1 MTRRRRKSAQYDL
14 APLIAL
20 FVELLEL
27 AGKLIIGV
35 ARLLAWGFHALLRL
49 FRWLFIRTTEKPA
62 PFSNGAT
69 PTETVGNAIYRGLS
83 KEMAGPIGTKVNRL
97 LQESCRQTPLT
108 VALPVEVIEH
118 IRAESLK
125 GNRAEAIAKGLTVML
140 PDMPHEQLVSISRT
154 IIGKAST
161 VLERAR
167 SEDIDIHWY
176 VWETCKDARVRKSH
190 RKMHGVIVPWNSPP
204 SPEGLI
210 GEEEIEGKYHA
221 GEALECRCLGLP
233 LVSLSEVNWP
243 HRVYHRGQIQRM
255 TRVEFKR
262 LSGMT

>member
-1 MTRRRRKSAQYDL
+1 
-14 APLIAL
+14 
-20 FVELLEL
+20 
-27 AGKLIIGV
+27 
-35 ARLLAWGFHALLRL
+35 
-49 FRWLFIRTTEKPA
+49 
-62 PFSNGAT
+62 
-69 PTETVGNAIYRGLS
+69 
-83 KEMAGPIGTKVNRL
+83 
-97 LQESCRQTPLT
+97 
-108 VALPVEVIEH
+108 
-118 IRAESLK
+118 
-125 GNRAEAIAKGLTVML
+125 ML

-167 SEDIDIHWY
+167 SEDIGIHWY

-210 GEEEIEGKYHA
+210 GEEEVEGKYHA

-262 LSGMT
+262 LSGVT

>member
-20 FVELLEL
+20 LVILLEL

-35 ARLLAWGFHALLRL
+35 ARLLAWWFRTLLRL

-62 PFSNGAT
+62 PFSNGA
-69 PTETVGNAIYRGLS
+69 PPAETVGNVIYRGLS
-83 KEMAGPIGTKVNRL
+83 KEMAGPIGTRVKRL
-97 LQESCRQTPLT
+97 LQDSCKRTPLT
-108 VALPVEVIEH
+108 VALPAEVIEY

-161 VLERAR
+161 ALERAR
-167 SEDIDIHWY
+167 SEDIGIYWY
-176 VWETCKDARVRKSH
+176 VWETSKDARVRKSH

-204 SPEGLI
+204 SPEELI
-210 GEEEIEGKYHA
+210 GEEETEGKYHA

-243 HRVYHRGQIQRM
+243 HRVYHKGQIQRM

>member
-49 FRWLFIRTTEKPA
+49 SHWLFIRTTEKPA

-69 PTETVGNAIYRGLS
+69 HVETVGNAIYRGLS

-97 LQESCRQTPLT
+97 LQESCKQTPLT

>member
-1 MTRRRRKSAQYDL
+1 MKKRIAILTALLAVSVPCLGQPFPNTPTPAQQAAPDKSPAPSHIAVDSIPAKDAYDW
-14 APLIAL
+14 AAYWGSIAL
-20 FVELLEL
+20 VVVGF
-27 AGKLIIGV
+27 GGV
-35 ARLLAWGFHALLRL
+35 VLGICSLVFLR
-49 FRWLFIRTTEKPA
+49 
-62 PFSNGAT
+62 
-69 PTETVGNAIYRGLS
+69 
-83 KEMAGPIGTKVNRL
+83 
-97 LQESCRQTPLT
+97 RQTEAT
-108 VALPVEVIEH
+108 RIAADAALAQANH
-118 IRAESLK
+118 IANSERAW
-125 GNRAEAIAKGLTVML
+125 I
-140 PDMPHEQLVSISRT
+140 
-154 IIGKAST
+154 
-161 VLERAR
+161 LERAR

>member
-20 FVELLEL
+20 VVGLLEL
-27 AGKLIIGV
+27 AGKLIVGV
-35 ARLLAWGFHALLRL
+35 ARLLAWGFRTL
-49 FRWLFIRTTEKPA
+49 FRILRWPFIRTAEKPA
-62 PFSNGAT
+62 PLWHNAA
-69 PTETVGNAIYRGLS
+69 PAETVGNAIYRGLS
-83 KEMAGPIGTKVNRL
+83 KEMAGLIGTTVRRL
-97 LQESCRQTPLT
+97 LRDSCRQTTLT
-108 VALPVEVIEH
+108 AALPVSVIEH
-118 IRAESLK
+118 VHVESLK
-125 GNRAEAIAKGLTVML
+125 GSRAEAIAKGLTVML
-140 PDMPHEQLVSISRT
+140 PEMTHEQLVSITQT
-154 IIGKAST
+154 IIGKASS
-161 VLERAR
+161 VLGRAR

-210 GEEEIEGKYHA
+210 GEEEAEGNYHA
-221 GEALECRCLGLP
+221 GEGLGCRCLSLP

-255 TRVEFKR
+255 TRAEFKR

>member
-1 MTRRRRKSAQYDL
+1 MGVSHDAQTLSLAIYSDHRKTCTILEWRNRRRDGGQY
-14 APLIAL
+14 
-20 FVELLEL
+20 
-27 AGKLIIGV
+27 
-35 ARLLAWGFHALLRL
+35 
-49 FRWLFIRTTEKPA
+49 
-62 PFSNGAT
+62 N
-69 PTETVGNAIYRGLS
+69 LS
-83 KEMAGPIGTKVNRL
+83 RSEQRDGRPIGTKVNRL
-97 LQESCRQTPLT
+97 LQESCKQAPLT